1 MSKKPV
7 EISDTEL
14 KAREL
19 HRSSLLSFMSWDDI
33 SAASRQEFM
42 NDVLRGVEVP
52 AKKAVVIEAAVKVAE
67 VPEVVVK
74 APPVVAIKALVIDKI
89 PAKAPTK
96 TVKVKAVKVVKKTT
110 KKTTKKAKTVKK
122 IDPSLTDDEK
132 KALRKKLRVRKQI
145 AKNKKAKKLAAKGQ

>member
-74 APPVVAIKALVIDKI
+74 APPVAIKALVIDKI
-89 PAKAPTK
+89 PAKAPPK
-96 TVKVKAVKVVKKTT
+96 TVKVKAVKVVKKTI